1 MSENTQIVLLVLGV
15 AALLL
20 ATQRWFWVL
29 VFGLS
34 ALAASFSILAS
45 IIHFQILAAV
55 GLTVLAVLLW
65 GVTSYI
71 AGGFD

>member
-1 MSENTQIVLLVLGV
+1 METTQVILLSLGV
-15 AALLL
+15 AALIL

-34 ALAASFSILAS
+34 TLAASFSILAS

-55 GLTVLAVLLW
+55 GFTVLAVIL
-65 GVTSYI
+65 GAITSYI
-71 AGGFD
+71 VSGYD